1 MRPPGR
7 RGRAFYSCLVA
18 FELIGGIEKRTIVLV
33 PYDDAWPH
41 AFERERRRIAS
52 ALGEVAIRIDH
63 IGSTSIPGLVA
74 KPIIDIDV
82 SVADPDDEAGYL
94 PALESAGYRLR
105 VREPGH
111 RMVRTANRDVHVHI
125 CRSGSDWER
134 RHLLF
139 RDWLRHDARD
149 RQAYAVLKQSLA
161 QRDWQDM
168 NAYASAKG
176 PLIEQIT
183 ARAEKWA
190 AQGAWRGLL
199 EES

>member
-1 MRPPGR
+1 MRNQPAGIDLKSSSTTAAVPYPPGSVR
-7 RGRAFYSCLVA
+7 V
-18 FELIGGIEKRTIVLV
+18 
-33 PYDDAWPH
+33 
-41 AFERERRRIAS
+41 
-52 ALGEVAIRIDH
+52 
-63 IGSTSIPGLVA
+63 TSNN
-74 KPIIDIDV
+74 
-82 SVADPDDEAGYL
+82 
-94 PALESAGYRLR
+94 R
-105 VREPGH
+105 VRGLRH
-111 RMVRTANRDVHVHI
+111 R
-125 CRSGSDWER
+125 
-134 RHLLF
+134 
-139 RDWLRHDARD
+139 LRHDARD

>member
-1 MRPPGR
+1 M
-7 RGRAFYSCLVA
+7 A
-18 FELIGGIEKRTIVLV
+18 FELIGGIEKRAIVLV
-33 PYDDAWPH
+33 PYDDAWPQ
-41 AFERERRRIAS
+41 AFERERRRIAV

-74 KPIIDIDV
+74 KPVIDIDLSV
-82 SVADPDDEAGYL
+82 SDPDDEASYL

-111 RMVRTANRDVHVHI
+111 RMVRTANLDVHVHI

-149 RQAYAVLKQSLA
+149 REAYGELKKCLT
-161 QRDWQDM
+161 QRDWHDM

-176 PLIEQIT
+176 PLIQEVT

-190 AQGAWRGLL
+190 EHGGWRGL
-199 EES
+199 EEP

>member
-1 MRPPGR
+1 M
-7 RGRAFYSCLVA
+7 A

-74 KPIIDIDV
+74 KPVIDIDV

-94 PALESAGYRLR
+94 PALESAGSRLR

>member
-1 MRPPGR
+1 M
-7 RGRAFYSCLVA
+7 A
-18 FELIGGIEKRTIVLV
+18 FELIGGIEKRAIVLV
-33 PYDDAWPH
+33 PYDDAWPR
-41 AFERERRRIAS
+41 AFERERRRIAA

-74 KPIIDIDV
+74 KPVIDIDL
-82 SVADPDDEAGYL
+82 SVADPDDEASYL

-111 RMVRTANRDVHVHI
+111 RMVRTASLDVHVHI

-149 RQAYAVLKQSLA
+149 REAYGELKKSLA
-161 QRDWQDM
+161 QRNWQDM

-176 PLIEQIT
+176 PLIEEIT

-190 AQGAWRGLL
+190 EHGAWRGLE